1 MVLLRKVSESG
12 VDLDKMRRGFQ
23 KVSES
28 GVDSDKMGDAPSKSV
43 RIRCGFGQNEK
54 GTFKKCQN
62 QVWIWTKWVVLLRKV
77 SESGVDLDKMGGAPS
92 KNVRIRCGFGQNG
105 WWSFEKCPNQ
115 VWIRTK

>member
-1 MVLLRKVSESG
+1 M
-12 VDLDKMRRGFQ
+12 
-23 KVSES
+23 SES

-62 QVWIWTKWVVLLRKV
+62 QVWIWTKWVVVLRKM
-77 SESGVDLDKMGGAPS
+77 SESSVDSDKMSGGRS
-92 KNVRIRCGFGQNG
+92 KSVRISSGFGQNEKG
-105 WWSFEKCPNQ
+105 TFEKCPNR